1 MKAAHAIKGRENN
14 NQLVILAMERER
26 QLRVTIGSRGE
37 DEGRRILGF
46 MGRGRGDMG
55 EGGDGALPDEVEDR
69 KQK

>member
-1 MKAAHAIKGRENN
+1 M
-14 NQLVILAMERER
+14 
-26 QLRVTIGSRGE
+26 RVTVGSRGE
-37 DEGRRILGF
+37 GEGRRILGF

>member
-1 MKAAHAIKGRENN
+1 
-14 NQLVILAMERER
+14 MERER

>member
-1 MKAAHAIKGRENN
+1 M
-14 NQLVILAMERER
+14 
-26 QLRVTIGSRGE
+26 RVTIESRGE
-37 DEGRRILGF
+37 GEGRRILGF